1 MLIRQEEET
10 PVGDYYHDYR
20 IEPLFNEVKSTVDE
34 FEFDS
39 EVLKMNIETLMT
51 RLKGLRNFIVS
62 LEKMSKIIGFHC
74 LSVFICFLQ
83 VFMSYHFQ

>member
-20 IEPLFNEVKSTVDE
+20 IEPLFNEVKNTVDE

-62 LEKMSKIIGFHC
+62 LEKTAMKSNYQQELKDKYNVD
-74 LSVFICFLQ
+74 L
-83 VFMSYHFQ
+83 

>member
-1 MLIRQEEET
+1 MLIRQEEKT

-51 RLKGLRNFIVS
+51 RLKGLRNFIVL
-62 LEKMSKIIGFHC
+62 LEKTAMKSNYQQELKDKYNVD
-74 LSVFICFLQ
+74 L
-83 VFMSYHFQ
+83 